1 MRFNDAIDLYV
12 RDMRSEGRINS
23 DRTGLL
29 VIALLW
35 ENC

>member
-1 MRFNDAIDLYV
+1 MGSMRFNDAIDLYV
-12 RDMRSEGRINS
+12 RDMRS
-23 DRTGLL
+23 GLL